1 MISIR
6 MASTIPQNRSQVF
19 EDILQKQL
27 EDIKESGL
35 YKRERIITSPQ
46 SNLIAVQGGD
56 QKVLN
61 CM

>member
-1 MISIR
+1 